1 MYFIGLDVDLAKAID
16 QGFYDFYKNWTK
28 VNGSR
33 ASSKEKVN
41 SLISKQKWVLV
52 KIQADQ
58 WVESWQQ
65 HLVDR
70 ATPKDLVDI
79 IVTKRKR
86 KAKKLKDEIVKNFN
100 VENNPSSSWKVFY
113 IYYQVCL
120 WCQICNFI
128 EFWVW
133 Q

>member
-1 MYFIGLDVDLAKAID
+1 MYIIGLDVDLAKAID
-16 QGFYDFYKNWTK
+16 QGFYDFYKKWTN

-41 SLISKQKWVLV
+41 SLISKQMQVLV

-70 ATPKDLVDI
+70 ATPKDLVDVI
-79 IVTKRKR
+79 LTKKKTLG
-86 KAKKLKDEIVKNFN
+86 KAKKLKDEIIKEFN
-100 VENNPSSSWKVFY
+100 VDNNPSSS
-113 IYYQVCL
+113 
-120 WCQICNFI
+120 
-128 EFWVW
+128 
-133 Q
+133 

>member
-1 MYFIGLDVDLAKAID
+1 MDLAKAID

-33 ASSKEKVN
+33 ASSEEKVN
-41 SLISKQKWVLV
+41 SLMLKQKQVLV
-52 KIQADQ
+52 KIQAGQ

-79 IVTKRKR
+79 IVTKNKALR
-86 KAKKLKDEIVKNFN
+86 KAKNLKDEIIEKFN
-100 VENNPSSSWKVFY
+100 VDYPSSS
-113 IYYQVCL
+113 
-120 WCQICNFI
+120 
-128 EFWVW
+128 
-133 Q
+133 

>member
-1 MYFIGLDVDLAKAID
+1 MYIIGLDVDLAKAID

-33 ASSKEKVN
+33 ASSEKKVN
-41 SLISKQKWVLV
+41 SLTSKQNQVLV

-70 ATPKDLVDI
+70 ATPKDLVDV
-79 IVTKRKR
+79 IVTKNQALR
-86 KAKKLKDEIVKNFN
+86 KAEKLKDEIIEKFN
-100 VENNPSSSWKVFY
+100 VDHPCSS
-113 IYYQVCL
+113 
-120 WCQICNFI
+120 
-128 EFWVW
+128 
-133 Q
+133 